1 VPRPPSVVG
10 MDLKLSH
17 CFVTVHDI
25 DLALTFYRDV
35 LELDVHTDAT
45 MDGFRWVTVS
55 PRAQPQIEIGLMDPR
70 MGPGAADADAVLA
83 LSTKGALNAVIFTSE
98 DVDADFDKIRA
109 AGAEVLQ
116 EPVDQPYG
124 VRDCAFRDPSGN
136 MIRLSSP
143 RGVATA
149 P

>member
-1 VPRPPSVVG
+1 
-10 MDLKLSH
+10 MDLNLSH
-17 CFVTVHDI
+17 CFVSVHDI
-25 DLALTFYRDV
+25 DLALAFYRDV
-35 LELDVHTDAT
+35 LELDVHTDVT

-55 PRAQPQIEIGLMDPR
+55 PTAQPDIEIGLMDPR

-83 LSTKGALNAVIFTSE
+83 LVTKGALNAVIFRTG

-136 MIRLSSP
+136 MIRLSQPAS
-143 RGVATA
+143 
-149 P
+149 

>member
-1 VPRPPSVVG
+1 VLRAPSLAD

-17 CFVTVHDI
+17 TFVYVHDM
-25 DLALTFYRDV
+25 DLALAFYRDV
-35 LELDVHTDAT
+35 LELDVHTDVT
-45 MDGFRWVTVS
+45 MDSFRWLTLS
-55 PRAQPQIEIGLMDPR
+55 PKSQPEIEIGLMDPR
-70 MGPGAADADAVLA
+70 IGPGAADADAVLA
-83 LSTKGALNAVIFTSE
+83 LVTKGALSALIFSSE

-136 MIRLSSP
+136 MVRLSSP
-143 RGVATA
+143 RQ
-149 P
+149 